1 MNKDSQ
7 TNTTSSEFNIHEKL
21 ISTHAHWSYC
31 RAAQPHQDGF
41 NYEFNTILI
50 DDVEFAI
57 YERHGN
63 YFVLV
68 DFFKNYDDACPEAKR
83 IIDAH
88 PDVKR
93 MFQNRAAN

>member
-1 MNKDSQ
+1 MNNSNQ
-7 TNTTSSEFNIHEKL
+7 TKAIATEFDIHKKL
-21 ISTHAHWSYC
+21 KSTGAHWSYC

-41 NYEFNTILI
+41 NYEFNTILVG
-50 DDVEFAI
+50 DVEFAI

-83 IIDAH
+83 IIDDH
-88 PDVKR
+88 PDLKI
-93 MFQNRAAN
+93 MCQNRAVN